1 VLRDSTSAWRILTV
15 TSNGPA
21 TLSPL
26 RWLDDL
32 DGDGKPEAIVW
43 TSFPLR
49 EDGEY
54 YESGLMAWV
63 YRVDPGGLAID
74 WGLSRRMARQIAA
87 AYRTPPR
94 GDPASVQ
101 STLRAWGALRQAAL
115 DGLDA
120 FAGSRC
126 TTRAEAA
133 PPSR

>member
-1 VLRDSTSAWRILTV
+1 
-15 TSNGPA
+15 
-21 TLSPL
+21 
-26 RWLDDL
+26 
-32 DGDGKPEAIVW
+32 
-43 TSFPLR
+43 
-49 EDGEY
+49 
-54 YESGLMAWV
+54 MAWV
-63 YRVDPGGLAID
+63 YRGDPGGLAID